1 MLTILTVEAT
11 DITAMTA
18 FAGELWTDL
27 VPVIALAVGLPL
39 AFYVIRRIIG
49 LVRAR

>member
-1 MLTILTVEAT
+1 MLSILTIEAS

-18 FAGELWTDL
+18 YAGTLWTDL
-27 VPVIALAVGLPL
+27 VAVIALAIGLPL